1 MSICCGDIS
10 CNQITVDIQLMEITV
25 AASASMELDG
35 FTSTGY
41 QVQIFQIN
49 LAERPCSQA
58 R

>member
-1 MSICCGDIS
+1 
-10 CNQITVDIQLMEITV
+10 MEITV